1 MNASPTN
8 SNNQKRNLQ
17 PILRKPTNSQKH
29 QRQSSTND
37 EPSHNVATHSIVS
50 PPQRHMMHQSTKSN
64 PLLCKLIPL
73 CLMWCILVPFLIG
86 LGLGDSHLVIPF
98 LYSLALFF
106 FVISV
111 FLCFA
116 FPSFFVLLICWC
128 YFAFSNFLN
137 MHLSY
142 LSKRK
147 EK

>member
-1 MNASPTN
+1 MGGSLRIWIDPMTN
-8 SNNQKRNLQ
+8 C
-17 PILRKPTNSQKH
+17 
-29 QRQSSTND
+29 
-37 EPSHNVATHSIVS
+37 
-50 PPQRHMMHQSTKSN
+50 
-64 PLLCKLIPL
+64 LLSF
-73 CLMWCILVPFLIG
+73 LVPFLIG
-86 LGLGDSHLVIPF
+86 LGLGDSHLVILF

-137 MHLSY
+137 IHLSY